1 MDDFKNDFSKNR
13 GAYITCGV
21 LALLSFF
28 GGVMAILGPKIGEG
42 NAALLALGVI
52 VFIIL
57 LIVIGSVK
65 GVRLAKVILGVLLL
79 VLGLGLM
86 IFFLYDFVTSLV
98 TGESPLN
105 KGLTAENY
113 GTQMFLLSAF
123 GFGLFGLG
131 LFLIGVIK

>member
-1 MDDFKNDFSKNR
+1 MDDLKSDFSQNR
-13 GAYITCGV
+13 GTYITCGV

-52 VFIIL
+52 VFVILII
-57 LIVIGSVK
+57 IGSVK
-65 GVRLAKVILGVLLL
+65 GVRLAKIILGVLLL
-79 VLGLGLM
+79 VIGLGLM
-86 IFFLYDFVTSLV
+86 IFFLYDFGSSIL
-98 TGESPLN
+98 TGESRLN

-113 GTQMFLLSAF
+113 GTQMFIFTAF

-131 LFLIGVIK
+131 LFLLGILK

>member
-1 MDDFKNDFSKNR
+1 MDDLRSDFSKNR
-13 GAYITCGV
+13 GTYITCSV

-28 GGVMAILGPKIGEG
+28 GGVMAILGPRIGEG

-52 VFIIL
+52 VFVIL
-57 LIVIGSVK
+57 INVGSVK

-79 VLGLGLM
+79 VIGLGLM
-86 IFFLYDFVTSLV
+86 IFFLYDFVTSLLI
-98 TGESPLN
+98 GESRLN

-113 GTQMFLLSAF
+113 GTQMFLLTAF

>member
-1 MDDFKNDFSKNR
+1 MDDLRSDFSKNR
-13 GAYITCGV
+13 GTYITCGV

-28 GGVMAILGPKIGEG
+28 GGVMAILGSKIGEG
-42 NAALLALGVI
+42 YAALLALGVI
-52 VFIIL
+52 VFVILII
-57 LIVIGSVK
+57 VGSVK

-79 VLGLGLM
+79 VIGLWLM
-86 IFFLYDFVTSLV
+86 IFFLYDFVTSLLI
-98 TGESPLN
+98 GESRLN

-113 GTQMFLLSAF
+113 GTQMFLLTAF